1 MSERKWKVTPE
12 NVRKVMEFIWS
23 QVKDIS
29 EPMELVLRPAKSRRS
44 VEQNARYWRLMREL
58 SSIVWLDGRQ
68 YSPEIWH
75 EYMARTFIGSEDL
88 PGGGVKAISTT
99 TLNVEQFG
107 DYMTQIEAWCAEQGY
122 QVMEGA

>member
-1 MSERKWKVTPE
+1 MKDRRWIFDETNAREIMRLVWAVVKTLTGRWEMS
-12 NVRKVMEFIWS
+12 
-23 QVKDIS
+23 
-29 EPMELVLRPAKSRRS
+29 LRPAKSKRS
-44 VEQNARYWRLMREL
+44 GQQNDRYWRLMREL
-58 SSIVWLDGRQ
+58 SAIVWLDGRQ
-68 YSPEIWH
+68 YSPETWH

-122 QVMEGA
+122 QVME